1 MQNSLVMLTILFEQK
16 YYFWVSLVQKIKN
29 CLFKLKF
36 GAWNNLNLQN
46 SMVMFT
52 LSVFDWK
59 YPFFGNFCFKK
70 LKLLAE
76 A

>member
-1 MQNSLVMLTILFEQK
+1 MQNSLVMLTILSEQK

-36 GAWNNLNLQN
+36 GTWNNLNLQN

-52 LSVFDWK
+52 LFVFDSK
-59 YPFFGNFCFKK
+59 YPFFGNLFQK